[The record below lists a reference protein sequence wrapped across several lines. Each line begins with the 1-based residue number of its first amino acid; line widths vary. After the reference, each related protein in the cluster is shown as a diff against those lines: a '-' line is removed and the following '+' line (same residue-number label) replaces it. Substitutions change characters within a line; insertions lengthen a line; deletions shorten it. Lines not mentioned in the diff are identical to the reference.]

1 MKSKKILTIILIIGI
16 ALIITGPIL
25 GFVLDEITLAD
36 LKPAAITE
44 TSDTE
49 IQSAYACEFTID
61 RNQKAIIVFG
71 VYYSD
76 ITANLKIL
84 TKYQYDVELLANSN
98 PNGLTGEYFITTT
111 FRLGQY
117 PSVSR
122 QNVETISNQGER
134 YLEFTGSATA
144 TPYFISIPGTYVVIV
159 YGDHTGPETDV
170 LFNLSVKVDG
180 PGDFLS
186 RLFITI
192 GIIVLVCYALFLAYK
207 YLNKIRRER

>member
-1 MKSKKILTIILIIGI
+1 MKGKRILTIILIIGI
-16 ALIITGPIL
+16 ALIIIGPIL
-25 GFVLDEITLAD
+25 GFTLDQMTVTD
-36 LKPAAITE
+36 QKPGVITE

-49 IQSAYACEFTID
+49 IQSAFASEFTIG
-61 RNQKAIIVFG
+61 RNQKATIVFG

-84 TKYQYDVELLANSN
+84 TKYEYDAEYTANSN
-98 PNGLTGEYFITTT
+98 PNGVTGEYFITTT
-111 FRLGQY
+111 FRLGQN

-122 QNVETISNQGER
+122 QNVIAISNQGET

-159 YGDHTGPETDV
+159 YGDNAGPDPEV
-170 LFNLSVKVDG
+170 YFNILVKVDG
-180 PGDFLS
+180 PGGFLNT
-186 RLFITI
+186 LFITI

-207 YLNKIRRER
+207 YLNKMRRER

>member
-16 ALIITGPIL
+16 ALIIIGPIL
-25 GFVLDEITLAD
+25 GLTLDEVTLAD
-36 LKPAAITE
+36 QKPATITE

-61 RNQKAIIVFG
+61 RNQKAIIVLG

-84 TKYQYDVELLANSN
+84 TKYEYDVEYAANSN

-111 FRLGQY
+111 FRLGQN

-122 QNVETISNQGER
+122 QNVITISNQGET

-170 LFNLSVKVDG
+170 YFNLSVKTDG

-192 GIIVLVCYALFLAYK
+192 GIVVLVCYALFLAYK

>member
-16 ALIITGPIL
+16 ALLITGPIL
-25 GFVLDEITLAD
+25 GFALDEITLAD
-36 LKPAAITE
+36 QKPATITE

-49 IQSAYACEFTID
+49 IQSAFACEFTID
-61 RNQKAIIVFG
+61 RNQKVTIVFS

-84 TKYQYDVELLANSN
+84 TKYEYDVEYAANSN

-111 FRLGQY
+111 FRLGQN

-122 QNVETISNQGER
+122 ENVETISNQGET

-144 TPYFISIPGTYVVIV
+144 TPYFISIPGSYVVIV
-159 YGDHTGPETDV
+159 YGDHTGLETDV
-170 LFNLSVKVDG
+170 FFNILVKVDG
-180 PGDFLS
+180 PGGFLS
-186 RLFITI
+186 TLFITI

-207 YLNKIRRER
+207 YLNKMRRGR

>member
-16 ALIITGPIL
+16 ALIIIGPIL
-25 GFVLDEITLAD
+25 GLTLDEVTLAD
-36 LKPAAITE
+36 QKPATITE

-61 RNQKAIIVFG
+61 RNQKAIIILG

-84 TKYQYDVELLANSN
+84 TKYEYDVEYAANSN

-111 FRLGQY
+111 FRLGQN

-122 QNVETISNQGER
+122 QNVITISNQGET

-170 LFNLSVKVDG
+170 YFNLSVKTDG

-192 GIIVLVCYALFLAYK
+192 GIVVLVCYALFLAYK

>member
-1 MKSKKILTIILIIGI
+1 MKGKRILTIILIIGI

-25 GFVLDEITLAD
+25 GFTLDEMTVTD
-36 LKPAAITE
+36 HKPAVITE

-49 IQSAYACEFTID
+49 IQSAFACEFTIE
-61 RNQKAIIVFG
+61 RNQKATIVFG

-84 TKYQYDVELLANSN
+84 TKYEYDVEYTANSN

-122 QNVETISNQGER
+122 ENVETILNQGER
-134 YLEFTGSATA
+134 YIEFTGSATA

-159 YGDHTGPETDV
+159 YGDHTGPDTDV
-170 LFNLSVKVDG
+170 RFNILVKVDG
-180 PGDFLS
+180 PGAFLS
-186 RLFITI
+186 TLFIAI
-192 GIIVLVCYALFLAYK
+192 GIIVLVCYALFLGYK
-207 YLNKIRRER
+207 YLNKMRKER

>member
-1 MKSKKILTIILIIGI
+1 MKSKKILTVILIIGI
-16 ALIITGPIL
+16 ALIIIGPIL
-25 GFVLDEITLAD
+25 GLTLDELTLAD
-36 LKPAAITE
+36 QKPAVITE

-61 RNQKAIIVFG
+61 RNQKATIVLG

-84 TKYQYDVELLANSN
+84 TKYEYDVEYAANSD

-111 FRLGQY
+111 FRLAQN

-122 QNVETISNQGER
+122 QNVISISNQGET
-134 YLEFTGSATA
+134 YLEFTGSATT

-170 LFNLSVKVDG
+170 YFNLSVKTDG

-192 GIIVLVCYALFLAYK
+192 GIVVLVCYALFLAYK

>member
-1 MKSKKILTIILIIGI
+1 MKGKRILTIVLIIGI

-25 GFVLDEITLAD
+25 GFALDEITVAD
-36 LKPAAITE
+36 QKPATITE

-49 IQSAYACEFTID
+49 IQSAYACEFTIG
-61 RNQKAIIVFG
+61 RNQKATIVLG

-84 TKYQYDVELLANSN
+84 TKYDYDVAYAANSN

-111 FRLGQY
+111 FRLGQF
-117 PSVSR
+117 PSTLR
-122 QNVETISNQGER
+122 QNVIAISNQGEG

-159 YGDHTGPETDV
+159 YGDNAGVETDV
-170 LFNLSVKVDG
+170 PFNILVKVDG
-180 PGDFLS
+180 PGAFLS
-186 RLFITI
+186 TLFITI

-207 YLNKIRRER
+207 YLNKMRRER

>member
-1 MKSKKILTIILIIGI
+1 MKSKKILTVILIIGI
-16 ALIITGPIL
+16 ALIIIGPIL
-25 GFVLDEITLAD
+25 GLTLDELTLAD
-36 LKPAAITE
+36 QKPAVITE

-61 RNQKAIIVFG
+61 RNQKATIVLG

-84 TKYQYDVELLANSN
+84 TKYEYDVEYAANSN

-111 FRLGQY
+111 FRLGQN

-122 QNVETISNQGER
+122 QNVITISNQGET

-159 YGDHTGPETDV
+159 YGDNTGPETDV
-170 LFNLSVKVDG
+170 YFNLSVKTDG

-192 GIIVLVCYALFLAYK
+192 GIVVLVCYALFLAYK

>member
-16 ALIITGPIL
+16 ALIIIGPIL
-25 GFVLDEITLAD
+25 GLTLDEVTLAD
-36 LKPAAITE
+36 QKPATITE

-61 RNQKAIIVFG
+61 RNQKAIIVLG

-84 TKYQYDVELLANSN
+84 TKYEYDVEYAANSN

-111 FRLGQY
+111 FRLGQF

-122 QNVETISNQGER
+122 ENVIAISNQGET

-170 LFNLSVKVDG
+170 YFNLSVKVDG

-192 GIIVLVCYALFLAYK
+192 GIIILVCYVLFLAYK